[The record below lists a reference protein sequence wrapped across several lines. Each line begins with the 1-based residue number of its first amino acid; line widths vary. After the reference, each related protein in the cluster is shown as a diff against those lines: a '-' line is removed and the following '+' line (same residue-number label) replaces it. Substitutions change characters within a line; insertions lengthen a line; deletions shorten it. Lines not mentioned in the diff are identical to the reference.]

1 MDDNINSNDDIPSL
15 TDRELSADTP
25 DESPT
30 PSCSTNQNETNRPKQ
45 YLTKHRKLTQ
55 KSKDKQEKKVRYEK
69 AVRDMHRGKFKSLRK
84 CASHYKVPI
93 STLHRIITSGDDY
106 VGSGRALQCLSME
119 ASEVQG
125 HNWLW
130 SYPSSAAVIDTGNS
144 PSCSDVRV

>member
-1 MDDNINSNDDIPSL
+1 MVRVSKLKPRKVSTPGSPSTMDDNINSNDDIPSPP
-15 TDRELSADTP
+15 DRELSANTP

-45 YLTKHRKLTQ
+45 YLTKHRKLIQ

-93 STLHRIITSGDDY
+93 STLHRLLTSGDEY
-106 VGSGRALQCLSME
+106 VGSG
-119 ASEVQG
+119 
-125 HNWLW
+125 
-130 SYPSSAAVIDTGNS
+130 
-144 PSCSDVRV
+144 